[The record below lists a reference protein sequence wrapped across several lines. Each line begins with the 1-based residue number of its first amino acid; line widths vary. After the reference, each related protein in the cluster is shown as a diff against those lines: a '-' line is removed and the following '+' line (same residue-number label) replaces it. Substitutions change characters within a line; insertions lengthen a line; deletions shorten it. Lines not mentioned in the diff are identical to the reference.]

1 MSPRFGMFVVAT
13 AALGACAPR
22 PQIVCTPGPIQ
33 ACFGIV
39 VDFQNLGGD
48 STRITIDVQD
58 LQGTVP
64 NDNSTWSQLL
74 YIRVYRN
81 MAPSLGFPGPGAIT
95 PTWYAA
101 VQTIG
106 PSAPGSGWHN
116 TGVNSP
122 SFVSEWVAAGGTY
135 GTDVGYVSGRDS
147 AYNQVVHAG
156 AGLRTYVGPGK
167 NPGWVRFS
175 FVAQHVVTR
184 DDVGVQLSA
193 WASLQPASTLQAP
206 QQVGCQVI
214 NGGGP
219 VEPGCDSFPY
229 NLH

>member
-1 MSPRFGMFVVAT
+1 MSSRSGVFLVAI
-13 AALGACAPR
+13 AGASACAPK
-22 PQIVCTPGPIQ
+22 PQLVCTTGAVQ

-39 VDFQNLGGD
+39 VDFRKMPGD

-64 NDNSTWSQLL
+64 NDNSAWSQLL
-74 YIRVYRN
+74 YVRVYRN
-81 MAPSLGFPGPGAIT
+81 MDPSLGFPGPGVIT
-95 PTWYAA
+95 PTWDTT

-116 TGVNSP
+116 TGVSSP
-122 SFVSEWVAAGGTY
+122 SFVSEWIAAGGGY
-135 GTDVGYVSGRDS
+135 GTDVGYVSGRDTS
-147 AYNQVVHAG
+147 YNQVVNAG
-156 AGLRTYVGPGK
+156 AGLRTYIGPGK

-206 QQVGCQVI
+206 QQLGCQVI
-214 NGGGP
+214 TGGGP
-219 VEPGCDSFPY
+219 VSGSCASFPY
-229 NLH
+229 KLQ